1 MSGECGI
8 FRRGIRGTSEIEQR
22 LERVP
27 EAEPY
32 GTLLPG
38 EELPFQVE
46 RETTQSPK
54 EAARLECHRTVRG
67 ELCSWSRG
75 VRGRVKVVEGREV
88 TGSDHAGL
96 LWPL

>member
-1 MSGECGI
+1 MRT

-27 EAEPY
+27 EGAVRYPP
-32 GTLLPG
+32 LPG

-75 VRGRVKVVEGREV
+75 GEGQ
-88 TGSDHAGL
+88 SQSC
-96 LWPL
+96 